1 MCKSSAACGVLYELK
16 HYSFV
21 WLNICYWC
29 HKYTDFHWLPLCLEV
44 TWRCFVFLFF
54 FTVFLREV
62 VLWHTSGRISVCWI
76 PCEALLVLFS
86 SRLPLKFNEAPGGHF
101 PVDWQQ
107 WSLPAESSSL
117 LLSHWLPRKCN
128 MKVCLRLL
136 LQPEITQMMTQ
147 RLASLSL
154 WGIITCRVTSSC

>member
-1 MCKSSAACGVLYELK
+1 MQLVEFYMSWSIILLSGWISVIDAINTQTFIDSLCVFK
-16 HYSFV
+16 
-21 WLNICYWC
+21 WLG
-29 HKYTDFHWLPLCLEV
+29 D
-44 TWRCFVFLFF
+44 VFFFF

-154 WGIITCRVTSSC
+154 WGIVTCRVTSSC